1 MLSNERGNI
10 MKEKWL
16 LSTEIFD
23 EYERRFAKA
32 RAEKEFSHPWEPK
45 TRERIMDDAKRMLRY
60 DEALVPAINNMEPVS
75 RTAFDT
81 YDAIQ
86 YRYTTWEHFYGAASL
101 YMPRTDEK
109 VPLVFVCCGHGEEG
123 RLTESYM
130 AMGHRLASL
139 GMAAIVIDNI
149 GQGDRNLSKGEF
161 KAPDH
166 WNAIAPFYCGLTL
179 QGMIVMET
187 IALIRY
193 MKNDPRFDADRFGA
207 CGNSGGGTLTMFLAA
222 LAPELSVLCSSGYP
236 AEVTYVLQK
245 ERRHCACNLLIGQA
259 HSVEMWEM
267 YSVFAPKPMLLEGGK
282 MDNLLPLDLAHR
294 NARKVR
300 NTYVQLGAN
309 ENFEFDLTD
318 TAHSWGLADLNY
330 ISRFLSQRL
339 LGVTPEDMTESHKA
353 GDLEPYRVEMPADML
368 STAALSTALTGITM
382 PEGTELEDIFVPT
395 YKGEKIDPSK
405 IQNDVGRGDIMRVF
419 AQFEC
424 DLSK

>member
-1 MLSNERGNI
+1 MN
-10 MKEKWL
+10 EKWL

-23 EYERRFAKA
+23 EYERRFAEA
-32 RAEKEFSHPWEPK
+32 RVKKVMTHPWEPEV
-45 TRERIMDDAKRMLRY
+45 REQIIEQAKKMLRY
-60 DEALVPAINNMEPVS
+60 DEKLMPEIGNMEEIS
-75 RTAFDT
+75 RTPYDT

-86 YRYTTWEHFYGAASL
+86 YRYTTWEHFYGAVTL
-101 YMPRTDEK
+101 YMPRTDK
-109 VPLVFVCCGHGEEG
+109 KIPLVFVCCGHGEEG
-123 RLTESYM
+123 RLTDSYI

-139 GMAAIVIDNI
+139 GMGAMVIDNI
-149 GQGDRNLSKGEF
+149 GQGDRNLTKGEF

-179 QGMIVMET
+179 QGLIVMET

-193 MKNDPRFDADRFGA
+193 MKNDPRFDTGRFAA

-222 LAPELSVLCSSGYP
+222 LAPELSVLSSSGYP
-236 AEVTYVLQK
+236 SEVTYVLQK

-259 HSVEMWEM
+259 HSAEMWEM

-282 MDNLLPLDLAHR
+282 LDNLLPLDLAHR

-318 TAHSWGLADLNY
+318 TTHSWGLEDLNY
-330 ISRFLSQRL
+330 ISRFLCQRL
-339 LGVTPEDMTESHKA
+339 MGITPEDMAASFECDSL
-353 GDLEPYRVEMPADML
+353 DPFRVEMPADML
-368 STAALSTALTGITM
+368 TTEELCTALTGIKM
-382 PEGTELEDIFVPT
+382 PAGTELEDVFVPT
-395 YKGEKIDPSK
+395 YKGEKVDPAI

-424 DLSK
+424 DLAK